1 MNDYLLLIHAA
12 EEGGYW
18 AEFPDLD
25 GCFVQGETIDELLAD
40 APEVISSHI
49 AALHEDG
56 QTVPEP
62 QPVMVMTVRARAT
75 PAA

>member
-1 MNDYLLLIHAA
+1 MNDYLLLIHPA

-18 AEFPDLD
+18 ADFPDLE

-40 APEVISSHI
+40 APEAISSHI
-49 AALHEDG
+49 AALRQDG
-56 QTVPEP
+56 QAVLEP